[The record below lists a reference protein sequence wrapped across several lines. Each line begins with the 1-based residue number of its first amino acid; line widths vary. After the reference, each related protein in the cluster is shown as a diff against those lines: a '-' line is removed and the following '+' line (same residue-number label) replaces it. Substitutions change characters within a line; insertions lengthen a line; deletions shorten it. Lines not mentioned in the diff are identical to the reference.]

1 MKKWE
6 FTLGVDVSKNTLDIS
21 CSELNEHVKIKNG
34 TEGFTV
40 FLKWCKHFKID
51 LKQSFLV
58 MEFTGGYEYKL
69 IQFCESR
76 GILYTRIPGLA
87 IKNSLGITRGK
98 NDKVDSSR
106 IAQYGEEKH
115 KSLTPSRPLNPA
127 IVSLK
132 ELLSF
137 RKRLVRE
144 NAGYQA
150 TIKER
155 IHMYGGNKKDIIVK
169 KLEQKLR
176 GNIKNIAAIEAEM
189 LNIVAQDE
197 KISINY
203 SLITSIKGI
212 GKING
217 LMTIAFTENFT
228 SFTNPRSYAVYVGVV
243 PFDHSS
249 GISIKGRKRVSHIA
263 NKELKQELNQ
273 AARSAMEWDKE
284 MRSYGE
290 EKLKT
295 KCYKIVLNNIK
306 FKLILR
312 MFAVVKRKEIYV
324 ENYRNVA

>member
-1 MKKWE
+1 M
-6 FTLGVDVSKNTLDIS
+6 LRNL
-21 CSELNEHVKIKNG
+21 HVKIKNG

-169 KLEQKLR
+169 KLEQKLK

-312 MFAVVKRKEIYV
+312 MFAVVKREEIYV

>member
-21 CSELNEHVKIKNG
+21 CSELNEHIKIKNG

-169 KLEQKLR
+169 KLEQKLK

-312 MFAVVKRKEIYV
+312 MFAVVKREEIYV

>member
-169 KLEQKLR
+169 KLEQKLKE
-176 GNIKNIAAIEAEM
+176 NIKNIAAIEAEM

-312 MFAVVKRKEIYV
+312 MFAVVKREEIYV